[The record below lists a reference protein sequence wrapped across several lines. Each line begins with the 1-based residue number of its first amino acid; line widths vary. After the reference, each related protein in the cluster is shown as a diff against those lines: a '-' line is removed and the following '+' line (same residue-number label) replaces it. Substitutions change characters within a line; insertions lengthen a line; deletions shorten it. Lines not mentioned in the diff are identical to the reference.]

1 MPDVNQFGTFY
12 LLARILLAVLTS
24 FVAVA
29 TFRYVW
35 RASLAGRRWR
45 TGFALASLLC
55 FAAALSVVDAIDNVV
70 VRFLEPIPGG
80 SWLWLFGFD
89 LLLPIWALM
98 LLRAWRA
105 RDRAEIELIDKAF
118 VDSLTGVLNRRGFLD
133 KAVPA
138 VALAR
143 RAGQAVSVAMLDL
156 DRFKEINDSHGHA
169 TGDGALKAL
178 GRALTAE
185 LRTGDVLGRVGGD
198 EFVVLL
204 PGCTPEAALPVAT
217 RWRERLQRERP
228 GPKLAVGSLRI
239 SVGVALLGASGD
251 AADALTQGCAVADA
265 ALYRAKRQ
273 GRDRV
278 EIAGPEDDTVAEGI
292 TKS

>member
-1 MPDVNQFGTFY
+1 MNQFGAVY
-12 LLARILLAVLTS
+12 LLARILLAALTS

-35 RASLAGRRWR
+35 RASQAGRRWR
-45 TGFALASLLC
+45 TGFALAALLS
-55 FAAALSVVDAIDNVV
+55 FAAVLSVVDAIDNVM

-118 VDSLTGVLNRRGFLD
+118 VDSLTGVLNRRGFID

-138 VALAR
+138 IALAR

-156 DRFKEINDSHGHA
+156 DRFKEINDRHGHA
-169 TGDGALKAL
+169 AGDGALKAL

-217 RWRERLQRERP
+217 RWRERLQGEHP
-228 GPKLAVGSLRI
+228 GSRLAVGSLRI
-239 SVGVALLGASGD
+239 SVGVAQLPATGD
-251 AADALTQGCAVADA
+251 PAEALTQGCAVADA
-265 ALYRAKRQ
+265 ALYRAKRG
-273 GRDRV
+273 GRDRI
-278 EIAGPEDDTVAEGI
+278 EISGGGDDHGAGSI

>member
-1 MPDVNQFGTFY
+1 MPDVNQFGTSY

-29 TFRYVW
+29 TFGYVW
-35 RASLAGRRWR
+35 RASRAGRRWR
-45 TGFALASLLC
+45 TGFALAALLC
-55 FAAALSVVDAIDNVV
+55 FAAVLSVIDAIDNVM

-89 LLLPIWALM
+89 LLLPIWALL

-105 RDRAEIELIDKAF
+105 RDHAEIELIDKAF
-118 VDSLTGVLNRRGFLD
+118 IDSLTGVLNRRGFLD

-138 VALAR
+138 IALAR
-143 RAGQAVSVAMLDL
+143 RGGQPVSVAMLDL

-169 TGDGALKAL
+169 AGDGALKAL

-204 PGCTPEAALPVAT
+204 PGCTPEEALPVAA
-217 RWRERLQRERP
+217 RWRERLQGERP
-228 GPKLAVGSLRI
+228 GPRLAIGSLRI
-239 SVGVALLGASGD
+239 SVGVADVPMGGD
-251 AADALTQGCAVADA
+251 IATALAHGCNVADA
-265 ALYRAKRQ
+265 ALYRAKRL
-273 GRDRV
+273 GRDRIEV
-278 EIAGPEDDTVAEGI
+278 AGPDDAASVDGI

>member
-1 MPDVNQFGTFY
+1 VPDVNEFGTFY

-29 TFRYVW
+29 TFQYVW
-35 RASLAGRRWR
+35 RASQAGRRWR
-45 TGFALASLLC
+45 TGFALAALLC
-55 FAAALSVVDAIDNVV
+55 FAAGLSVVDAIDNVV

-89 LLLPIWALM
+89 LLLPIWALL

-105 RDRAEIELIDKAF
+105 RDNAEIELIDKAF

-133 KAVPA
+133 KAVPTI
-138 VALAR
+138 ALAR

-156 DRFKEINDSHGHA
+156 DRFKEINDTHGHA
-169 TGDGALKAL
+169 AGDGALKAL

-228 GPKLAVGSLRI
+228 GPRLSLGSLRI
-239 SVGVALLGASGD
+239 SVGVAQLVAAGD
-251 AADALTQGCAVADA
+251 PAEALTQGCAVADA
-265 ALYRAKRQ
+265 ALYRAKRR
-273 GRDRV
+273 GRDRI
-278 EIAGPEDDTVAEGI
+278 EIAGPDDDVVAAEI

>member
-1 MPDVNQFGTFY
+1 VNGSGTFY
-12 LLARILLAVLTS
+12 LLARTLLAGLTS
-24 FVAVA
+24 FVALA
-29 TFRYVW
+29 TVRYVW

-45 TGFALASLLC
+45 TGFALAALLS
-55 FAAALSVVDAIDNVV
+55 FAAVLAIIDVFDNLVG
-70 VRFLEPIPGG
+70 RFLEPIPGG
-80 SWLWLFGFD
+80 TWLWLFGFD
-89 LLLPIWALM
+89 LLLPLWALL

-118 VDSLTGVLNRRGFLD
+118 VDSLTGVLNRRGFQD
-133 KAVPA
+133 RAVSA

-169 TGDGALKAL
+169 AGDGALKAL

-204 PGCTPEAALPVAT
+204 PGCTPEEALPVAT
-217 RWRERLQRERP
+217 RWRERLQGEQP
-228 GPKLAVGSLRI
+228 GPRLAVGSLRI
-239 SVGVALLGASGD
+239 SVGVAELAVSGD
-251 AADALTQGCAVADA
+251 PAAALTQGCAVADA

-273 GRDRV
+273 GRDRI
-278 EIAGPEDDTVAEGI
+278 EIAGPQDRVAVDVL